1 MKMKV
6 SMSIILSVFSAL
18 LLSVSLATSDSSLEK
33 FLQCLPN
40 NSLPSYPISEA
51 IYTTANSSFESVL
64 QTYINNRRFLTPTTP
79 KPIAI
84 VTALHESHVQATV
97 ICAKASGL
105 QVRIRS
111 GGHDYEGLSYVSEV
125 PFVILDMFNLR
136 SIDVDIANET
146 AWVQAGATL
155 GEIYYNIANN
165 SNVHAFPAGVCPT
178 VGAGGHISGGGYGT
192 LMRKYGLAVDNII
205 DAKVV
210 DVNGN
215 ILDRET
221 MGEDLFWAIRGGG
234 GASFAVVL
242 SWKMNLVRVP
252 EKVTVFKVDRTLEEG
267 ATDIFYQWQ
276 QVSTELDKDLF
287 IRAMPQVANG
297 SQEGTKTISIS
308 FYALFLGQSEALLS
322 MMNKSFP
329 KLGLQQKDCIEM
341 RWIESTLFWFD
352 LPIGTSID
360 VLLNRPQ
367 GAQSFY
373 KNKSD
378 YVNQIVPKEALERIW
393 KMMIKADP
401 MWMQWNP
408 YGGRMSEIP
417 DTATPFPH
425 RAGYLFKLQ
434 YSINWDE
441 EGTEA
446 TERYISLIR
455 EMHDAMAP
463 YVTSYPRE
471 AFQNYR
477 DLDIG
482 SNPSNQT
489 DFERAKVYGLKYFK
503 GNFLRLVKI
512 KGKVDPDNFLKH
524 EQSIP
529 PRWI

>member
-1 MKMKV
+1 MKV
-6 SMSIILSVFSAL
+6 SMTVILSVFSAL
-18 LLSVSLATSDSSLEK
+18 LLSVSLAANSDPSLDK
-33 FLQCLPN
+33 FLQCLPD

-51 IYTTANSSFESVL
+51 IYTTANPSFESVL
-64 QTYINNRRFLTPTTP
+64 LTYINNRRFLTPTTP
-79 KPIAI
+79 KPLAI

-97 ICAKASGL
+97 VCAKSHGL

-136 SIDVDIANET
+136 SIDIDLASET

-155 GEIYYNIANN
+155 GEIYYNIANR

-192 LMRKYGLAVDNII
+192 LMRKYGLSVDNVI

-215 ILDRET
+215 ILDRQT

-234 GASFAVVL
+234 GASFGVIL
-242 SWKMNLVRVP
+242 SWKINLVRVP
-252 EKVTVFKVDRTLEEG
+252 AKVTVFKVDRTLEEG

-276 QVSTELDKDLF
+276 QVSTELDKELF

-297 SQEGTKTISIS
+297 SVEGTKT
-308 FYALFLGQSEALLS
+308 
-322 MMNKSFP
+322 
-329 KLGLQQKDCIEM
+329 
-341 RWIESTLFWFD
+341 
-352 LPIGTSID
+352 
-360 VLLNRPQ
+360 
-367 GAQSFY
+367 

-378 YVNQIVPKEALERIW
+378 YVNHIVPKEALERIW
-393 KMMIKADP
+393 KMMIKAEP

-408 YGGRMSEIP
+408 IGGRMSEIP

-434 YSINWDE
+434 YSINWSE

-446 TERYISLIR
+446 TDRYISLIR

-463 YVTSYPRE
+463 YVTKFPRE

-482 SNPSNQT
+482 SSPSNQT
-489 DFERAKVYGLKYFK
+489 NFEEAKEYGLKYFK
-503 GNFLRLVKI
+503 GNFLRLVKV
-512 KGKVDPDNFLKH
+512 KGMVDPDNFFKH

-529 PRWI
+529 PRWA

>member
-1 MKMKV
+1 
-6 SMSIILSVFSAL
+6 
-18 LLSVSLATSDSSLEK
+18 
-33 FLQCLPN
+33 
-40 NSLPSYPISEA
+40 
-51 IYTTANSSFESVL
+51 
-64 QTYINNRRFLTPTTP
+64 
-79 KPIAI
+79 
-84 VTALHESHVQATV
+84 
-97 ICAKASGL
+97 
-105 QVRIRS
+105 
-111 GGHDYEGLSYVSEV
+111 
-125 PFVILDMFNLR
+125 
-136 SIDVDIANET
+136 
-146 AWVQAGATL
+146 
-155 GEIYYNIANN
+155 
-165 SNVHAFPAGVCPT
+165 
-178 VGAGGHISGGGYGT
+178 
-192 LMRKYGLAVDNII
+192 MRKYGLTVDNII

-221 MGEDLFWAIRGGG
+221 MGEDLFWAIR
-234 GASFAVVL
+234 
-242 SWKMNLVRVP
+242 
-252 EKVTVFKVDRTLEEG
+252 VTVFKVDRTLEEG

-341 RWIESTLFWFD
+341 RWIESTLFWND

-378 YVNQIVPKEALERIW
+378 YVNKIVPREALERIW

-417 DTATPFPH
+417 VTATPFPH

-446 TERYISLIR
+446 TDRYISLIR

-512 KGKVDPDNFLKH
+512 KGQVDPDNFFKH

>member
-1 MKMKV
+1 MKV
-6 SMSIILSVFSAL
+6 SMTVILSVFSAL
-18 LLSVSLATSDSSLEK
+18 LLSVSLAANSDPSLEK
-33 FLQCLPN
+33 FLQCLPD
-40 NSLPSYPISEA
+40 NSLPSNPISEA
-51 IYTTANSSFESVL
+51 IYTTANPSFESVL
-64 QTYINNRRFLTPTTP
+64 LTYINNRRFLTPTTP
-79 KPIAI
+79 KPLAI

-97 ICAKASGL
+97 VCAKSHGL

-136 SIDVDIANET
+136 SIDIDLASET

-155 GEIYYNIANN
+155 GEIYYNIANR

-192 LMRKYGLAVDNII
+192 LMRKYGLSVDNVI

-215 ILDRET
+215 ILDRQT

-234 GASFAVVL
+234 GASFGVIL
-242 SWKMNLVRVP
+242 SWKINLVRVP
-252 EKVTVFKVDRTLEEG
+252 AKVTVFKVDRTLEEG

-276 QVSTELDKDLF
+276 QVSTELDKELF

-297 SQEGTKTISIS
+297 SVEGTKTIRIS
-308 FYALFLGQSEALLS
+308 FYGLFLGQSGALIS
-322 MMNKSFP
+322 MMNKRFP
-329 KLGLQQKDCIEM
+329 KLGLQQSDCIEM

-352 LPIGTSID
+352 LPNGTSID
-360 VLLNRPQ
+360 VLLNRPR

-378 YVNQIVPKEALERIW
+378 YVNHIVPKEALERIW
-393 KMMIKADP
+393 KMMIKAEP

-408 YGGRMSEIP
+408 IGGRMSEIP

-434 YSINWDE
+434 YSINWSE

-446 TERYISLIR
+446 TDRYISLIR

-463 YVTSYPRE
+463 YVTKFPRE

-482 SNPSNQT
+482 SSPSNQT
-489 DFERAKVYGLKYFK
+489 NFEEAKEYGLKYFK
-503 GNFLRLVKI
+503 GNFLRLVKV
-512 KGKVDPDNFLKH
+512 KGMADPDNFFKH

-529 PRWI
+529 PRWT

>member
-1 MKMKV
+1 MTV
-6 SMSIILSVFSAL
+6 ILSVFSAL
-18 LLSVSLATSDSSLEK
+18 LLSVSLAANSDPSLDK
-33 FLQCLPN
+33 FLQCLPD

-51 IYTTANSSFESVL
+51 IYTTANPSFESVL
-64 QTYINNRRFLTPTTP
+64 LTYINNRRFLTPKTP
-79 KPIAI
+79 KPLAI

-97 ICAKASGL
+97 VCAKSHGL

-136 SIDVDIANET
+136 SIDIDLASET

-155 GEIYYNIANN
+155 GEIYYNIANR

-192 LMRKYGLAVDNII
+192 LMRKYGLSVDNVI

-210 DVNGN
+210 D
-215 ILDRET
+215 
-221 MGEDLFWAIRGGG
+221 DLFWAIRGGG
-234 GASFAVVL
+234 GASFGVIL
-242 SWKMNLVRVP
+242 SWKINLVRVP
-252 EKVTVFKVDRTLEEG
+252 AKVTVFKVDRTLEEG

-276 QVSTELDKDLF
+276 QVSTELDKEL
-287 IRAMPQVANG
+287 G
-297 SQEGTKTISIS
+297 
-308 FYALFLGQSEALLS
+308 LFLGQSGALIS
-322 MMNKSFP
+322 MMNKRFP
-329 KLGLQQKDCIEM
+329 KLGLQQSDCIEM

-352 LPIGTSID
+352 LPNGTSID
-360 VLLNRPQ
+360 VLLNRPR

-378 YVNQIVPKEALERIW
+378 YVNHIVPKEALERIW
-393 KMMIKADP
+393 KMMIKAEP

-408 YGGRMSEIP
+408 IGGRMSEIP

-434 YSINWDE
+434 YSINWSE

-446 TERYISLIR
+446 TDRYISLIR

-463 YVTSYPRE
+463 YVTKFPRE

-482 SNPSNQT
+482 SSPSNRT
-489 DFERAKVYGLKYFK
+489 NFEEAKEYGLKYFK
-503 GNFLRLVKI
+503 GNFLRLVKV
-512 KGKVDPDNFLKH
+512 KGMVDPDNFFKH

-529 PRWI
+529 PRWA

>member
-84 VTALHESHVQATV
+84 VTALHETHVQATV

-136 SIDVDIANET
+136 SIDVDIASET
-146 AWVQAGATL
+146 AWAQAGATL
-155 GEIYYNIANN
+155 GEIYYNIANK
-165 SNVHAFPAGVCPT
+165 SNVHAFPA
-178 VGAGGHISGGGYGT
+178 
-192 LMRKYGLAVDNII
+192 DNII

-242 SWKMNLVRVP
+242 SWKLNLVRVP

-341 RWIESTLFWFD
+341 RWIESTLFWND

-378 YVNQIVPKEALERIW
+378 TYSN
-393 KMMIKADP
+393 
-401 MWMQWNP
+401 
-408 YGGRMSEIP
+408 SS
-417 DTATPFPH
+417 TP
-425 RAGYLFKLQ
+425 
-434 YSINWDE
+434 
-441 EGTEA
+441 
-446 TERYISLIR
+446 
-455 EMHDAMAP
+455 
-463 YVTSYPRE
+463 
-471 AFQNYR
+471 
-477 DLDIG
+477 
-482 SNPSNQT
+482 
-489 DFERAKVYGLKYFK
+489 
-503 GNFLRLVKI
+503 
-512 KGKVDPDNFLKH
+512 
-524 EQSIP
+524 
-529 PRWI
+529 